1 MLFKYEMHAHTN
13 AVSRCG
19 LSTPEEMVTAYAN
32 AGYAGIVFTDHF
44 IHGHTAVSKDLPWDE
59 RMKAYFSPY
68 DTAKKL
74 GKELGISVF
83 VGIEHAYG
91 NGKEVLVY
99 GDLTAEA
106 FIKKPE
112 VATMNIYE
120 FIDFCH
126 QNGWFVAH
134 AHPFRERFYI
144 NLEIP
149 PVIYGVDGIE
159 VYNHCNQP
167 EENIKADKFCKETG
181 RIPISGSDTHSV
193 ELCGK
198 AGLAFNKKITTPKGL
213 VKALLSGKGRLIING
228 EIV

>member
-1 MLFKYEMHAHTN
+1 MYKYELHAHTN
-13 AVSRCG
+13 AVSKCAF
-19 LSTPEEMVTAYAN
+19 STPEEMVKAYAN

-44 IHGHTAVSKDLPWDE
+44 IYGNTAIDRNLPWDE

-68 DTAKKL
+68 DNAKKL

-91 NGKEVLVY
+91 NGKEFLVY
-99 GDLTAEA
+99 GDLKAEDFFLNPQIEKMPPA
-106 FIKKPE
+106 KFIE
-112 VATMNIYE
+112 
-120 FIDFCH
+120 FCH
-126 QNGWFVAH
+126 SKGWFVAH

-144 NLEIP
+144 NLDIP
-149 PVIYGVDGIE
+149 PVTDGIDAIE
-159 VYNHCNQP
+159 VYNHCNKA
-167 EENIKADKFCKETG
+167 EENIKAAEFCEELG
-181 RIPISGSDTHSV
+181 VIPISGTDTHSA

-198 AGLAFNKKITTPKGL
+198 AGVAFNKKVTTPKAL